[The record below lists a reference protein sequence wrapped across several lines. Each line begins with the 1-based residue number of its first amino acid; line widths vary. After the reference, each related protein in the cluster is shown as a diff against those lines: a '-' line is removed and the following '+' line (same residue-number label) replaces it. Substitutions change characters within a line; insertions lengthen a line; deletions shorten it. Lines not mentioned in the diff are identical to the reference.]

1 MEILSCENI
10 AFKYNESTD
19 YAISDCTFSVK
30 KGEKIMLCGASGS
43 GKSTLLRLLKRELS
57 PRGELSGNITL
68 MGKDRSELSDR
79 ESAEK
84 IGFVMQSPDSQTV
97 CDKVSAELAFGL
109 ESFGVKSGEIQSRV
123 GEMAA
128 FFGIEPLYDR
138 DISTLSGGQK
148 QLVALCSVMVTDPD
162 ILLLDEPTAQL
173 DPVAARELLGILD
186 RLNKEMGVTII
197 IAEHDPEELFDSCDK
212 ILYLAKGKTE
222 FFGTP
227 ALTAKYFVENALEG
241 FLPET
246 AKAFAKLC
254 EDLPLNV
261 RQGRAKLE
269 KLGVTDIPKQAVTDT
284 ERAEPYALQCKNL
297 WQRYEKNS
305 PDILKGCDLGIRK
318 GECYG
323 LLGSNGGGKSTLL
336 RVICGLYK
344 PYMGTVSLFGKKQK
358 AYKNGSLFREM
369 LAFLPQEPV
378 TMFVKE
384 SVREDLLQSGDKVT
398 VENVSQRMGI
408 EHLLDRHPWDLSGGE
423 IQKCAFAKI
432 LLADPKIIV
441 LDECTKGMDS
451 FAKKALGDILL
462 DLKDEGRTI
471 LLVTHDLEFAAQ
483 YCDRCGLL
491 FDGKIVAEDNAVEFF
506 SHNRFYTTAAAKLT
520 RGFFSGAVTSTA
532 VRERLAMV
540 KRGQNEQ

>member
-1 MEILSCENI
+1 MEILSCENV

-57 PRGELSGNITL
+57 PRGELSGNITI

-148 QLVALCSVMVTDPD
+148 QLVALCSVMATDPD

-186 RLNKEMGVTII
+186 CLNKEMGVTII

-246 AKAFAKLC
+246 AKAFARLC
-254 EDLPLNV
+254 DDLPLNV

-336 RVICGLYK
+336 RVICGLCK

>member
-1 MEILSCENI
+1 MEILSCENVV
-10 AFKYNESTD
+10 FKYNESTD

-57 PRGELSGNITL
+57 PRGELSGDITL

-84 IGFVMQSPDSQTV
+84 IGFVMQNPDSQTV

-336 RVICGLYK
+336 RVICGLCK

>member
-1 MEILSCENI
+1 MEILSCENV

-57 PRGELSGNITL
+57 PRGELFGNITL
-68 MGKDRSELSDR
+68 MGKGRSELSAR

-84 IGFVMQSPDSQTV
+84 IGFVMQNPDSQTV

-227 ALTAKYFVENALEG
+227 ALTAKYFVENALKG

-246 AKAFAKLC
+246 AKAFARLC
-254 EDLPLNV
+254 DDLPLNV

-269 KLGVTDIPKQAVTDT
+269 KLGVTDIPKQADNVADS
-284 ERAEPYALQCKNL
+284 AEPYALQCKNL

-336 RVICGLYK
+336 RVICGLCK

-358 AYKNGSLFREM
+358 AYKNGSLFHEM

-378 TMFVKE
+378 TMFIKE

-462 DLKDEGRTI
+462 GLKDEGRTI

-506 SHNRFYTTAAAKLT
+506 SHNRFYTTAAARLT

-540 KRGQNEQ
+540 KRGLNEQ